1 MFDVS
6 KQKFIF
12 ILLASILFLS
22 ACGTENTTNKALPK
36 ASEKFDFSILKAG
49 QADAIILKTNNHS
62 VIIDCGEKDDGGKIV
77 KYLENNNI
85 STVDYIFITHF
96 DKDHVGGFPKIA
108 ESIATNNIIVPNYV
122 GNNDEYKKY
131 QKTIKKKNLT
141 VTALTQNISFIL
153 DDVLFEV
160 SVPKKISYKESDN
173 DFSLVISVTHGENT
187 FLFSGDAEEE
197 RLSEILSEYGR
208 QFDFLKVP
216 HHGKYNS
223 MTKQFINTVKPSYSA
238 VCDSTKNP
246 ADERTI
252 EILESVGSR
261 IYSTKDGNISVY
273 SDGKKIKITQ

>member
-1 MFDVS
+1 MS